1 MKIGTAF
8 YDRGR
13 CLPWAMDIPCIVCE
27 EFCPTSPKAIWVKE
41 EERHPFRWDDHC
53 VQRPRVDVDR
63 CIGCGVCENV
73 CPVQNKPAVYVTNIG
88 ETRSRTNQIRL
99 GSS

>member
-1 MKIGTAF
+1 MKRRKFLISGLGSTLTAF
-8 YDRGR
+8 
-13 CLPWAMDIPCIVCE
+13 LPFGLARLLAPE
-27 EFCPTSPKAIWVKE
+27 LQAREANHLLPPGALKNRQEFNTA
-41 EERHPFRWDDHC
+41 
-53 VQRPRVDVDR
+53 
-63 CIGCGVCENV
+63 CIGCGVCEHV